1 MTNVKE
7 EVGTRDWVFTINNPN
22 PNQLDDLHSNV
33 NVGYMVYQLEIADTG
48 TEHIQ
53 GYVEF
58 KGELTWPEVKEI
70 FGETTFFR
78 RRMHLRKSAREY
90 CMKDKSRIR
99 GPWEIGNWEEVR
111 ENDTSDNQ
119 CEYILQGKKK
129 KYRNRRC
136 KNLVRNGKYCGV
148 HKEIMKP

>member
-1 MTNVKE
+1 VEE

-22 PNQLDDLHSNV
+22 PKQLDSLHSYND
-33 NVGYMVYQLEIADTG
+33 VGYMVYQLELSNTG

-58 KGELTWPEVKEI
+58 KEELTWPQVKNI
-70 FGETTFFR
+70 FGETTFFK
-78 RRMHLRKSAREY
+78 RRMARRKNAREY